1 MSKERFRYTIEMRYI
16 NTRNQEIT
24 IPSMQISYLAI
35 DKDYDAINMPVIA
48 LTASIEKNILD
59 DMIRNIDN
67 NVITLGIYRYDTSN
81 MSDNITSKYI
91 VDRFIYLLPDDVSR
105 TADLDYD
112 ENGEDTESTN
122 ALFRDVTIWLL
133 QQSAVNNNRQSIN
146 GIYKN
151 ASMNS
156 LILQISNYI
165 GKVLM
170 EPIKYDDKFDQVVI
184 PPQDSISSYIRYLN
198 EQLGVFYDTSYR
210 FFIDFDM
217 TYIVSSAGNIVKS
230 RNQNIYTV
238 DINITSII
246 PDEDTEDSGMYIDK
260 KNNKYIVDV
269 NGAYVNYLKN
279 NITNKM
285 VNKVTVVDSSGN
297 VYEKD
302 VDGNNI
308 KVTNTINQII
318 NLSSNNRNAI
328 NNIVSSIENNNIM
341 ISITKN
347 DLDASLFTINK
358 EYIITDNLHEE
369 YNGRYLLVSNK
380 QLFIRQSD
388 QFIMCTILT
397 FKKI

>member
-1 MSKERFRYTIEMRYI
+1 
-16 NTRNQEIT
+16 
-24 IPSMQISYLAI
+24 
-35 DKDYDAINMPVIA
+35 
-48 LTASIEKNILD
+48 
-59 DMIRNIDN
+59 
-67 NVITLGIYRYDTSN
+67 
-81 MSDNITSKYI
+81 
-91 VDRFIYLLPDDVSR
+91 
-105 TADLDYD
+105 
-112 ENGEDTESTN
+112 
-122 ALFRDVTIWLL
+122 
-133 QQSAVNNNRQSIN
+133 
-146 GIYKN
+146 
-151 ASMNS
+151 
-156 LILQISNYI
+156 
-165 GKVLM
+165 
-170 EPIKYDDKFDQVVI
+170 
-184 PPQDSISSYIRYLN
+184 
-198 EQLGVFYDTSYR
+198 
-210 FFIDFDM
+210 M

-260 KNNKYIVDV
+260 KNNKYVVDV